1 MMRLIIL
8 SLIFISFSFSSNLNI
23 ALMNDIKDVIQKEE
37 YISLAINKYI
47 LQNGK
52 VPKKSDNTLDWDKLM
67 VDDYL
72 GTNFNKYNPITK
84 KIC

>member
-1 MMRLIIL
+1 MRLIIL

-47 LQNGK
+47 LLNAK

-84 KIC
+84 KICK